1 MYMKNIDFDNYKIIL
16 IILLLVGIIF
26 MLLFCT
32 KKDWSDNNEV
42 SKKEDNT
49 LVKERFVPINFEIE
63 LGNKLSDDIDSYV
76 KVYDKKI
83 NKDDLIIDTSEIV
96 VDQVGEYNYTVR
108 YENEIR
114 DGKIIVQDT
123 TAPELK
129 TKTLVINSGMTYTPA
144 DFVESCSDFSGC
156 NYSFLNLKDQNYSS
170 PGTYIIVV
178 VATDAY
184 QNSVNEKATL
194 IVN

>member
-32 KKDWSDNNEV
+32 KKDWSDNNDV

-83 NKDDLIIDTSEIV
+83 SKGAFIIDTSEIV

-108 YENEIR
+108 YENKIR

-123 TAPELK
+123 TAPKLK
-129 TKTLVINSGMTYTPA
+129 TNTFIIDSGMTYTSV

-156 NYSFLNLKDQNYSS
+156 NYSFLNLKDQNFSS
-170 PGTYIIVV
+170 PGTYIIAV

>member
-1 MYMKNIDFDNYKIIL
+1 MYMKNFDFDNCKIIL
-16 IILLLVGIIF
+16 IVLFLVSIIF
-26 MLLFCT
+26 MLLLCT
-32 KKDWSDNNEV
+32 KKEVSDNNKV
-42 SKKEDNT
+42 SEKEDNT
-49 LVKERFVPINFEIE
+49 LVKERFVPLNLEIE
-63 LGNKLSDDIDSYV
+63 LGNKLSDDIDNFV

-83 NKDDLIIDTSEIV
+83 NKDDLIIDMSEIQV
-96 VDQVGEYNYTVR
+96 NQVGEYNYTVR

-129 TKTLVINSGMTYTPA
+129 TKTFIINSGMTYTPA

-156 NYSFLNLKDQNYSS
+156 NYSFLNLNEQNYSV

>member
-16 IILLLVGIIF
+16 IIVLLVGIIF

-32 KKDWSDNNEV
+32 KKDWSDNNDV
-42 SKKEDNT
+42 SEKEDNT
-49 LVKERFVPINFEIE
+49 LVKERFVPLNLEIE
-63 LGNKLSDDIDSYV
+63 LGNKLSDDIDNFV
-76 KVYDKKI
+76 KV
-83 NKDDLIIDTSEIV
+83 NKDDLIIDMSEIQV
-96 VDQVGEYNYTVR
+96 NQVGEYNYTVR

-114 DGKIIVQDT
+114 DGKIIVRDT

-129 TKTLVINSGMTYTPA
+129 TKTFIINSGMTYTPA

-156 NYSFLNLKDQNYSS
+156 NYSFLNLNEQNYSV